1 VSIGPAALIE
11 AAAADDADSGPRGEA
26 AIYII
31 TDFQPFE
38 TTAATRVRHPE
49 TLSAAPVR
57 LSNPGLSNPGPSNP
71 SLSNPALSNPS
82 LSNLALSHPGLS
94 YPRPVNQ
101 GGMMMRHML
110 IAAAIAAGL
119 VALWAALL
127 PLAA

>member
-1 VSIGPAALIE
+1 M
-11 AAAADDADSGPRGEA
+11 
-26 AIYII
+26 YII

-38 TTAATRVRHPE
+38 TTAAARIRRAE

-57 LSNPGLSNPGPSNP
+57 LSNPGLSNPGLTNP
-71 SLSNPALSNPS
+71 SVAN
-82 LSNLALSHPGLS
+82 PGLS
-94 YPRPVNQ
+94 YPRHVNQ
-101 GGMMMRHML
+101 GGMMMRHVL

>member
-11 AAAADDADSGPRGEA
+11 AAAADDADIGPRGEA
-26 AIYII
+26 AMYII

-38 TTAATRVRHPE
+38 TTAATRVRHAE
-49 TLSAAPVR
+49 TLSTAPAR
-57 LSNPGLSNPGPSNP
+57 FFNP
-71 SLSNPALSNPS
+71 SLSNPDLSNPGLTS
-82 LSNLALSHPGLS
+82 PSVANPGLS
-94 YPRPVNQ
+94 YRRHVNQ
-101 GGMMMRHML
+101 GGMMMRHVL